1 VGKICLKSRRKDVY
15 CAPEGLGLRVESA
28 VGLVAA
34 EGEAVPEEVTEDVA
48 VEEGLPDTVP
58 EP

>member
-1 VGKICLKSRRKDVY
+1 MKSRRKDVY

-28 VGLVAA
+28 VGVVAA